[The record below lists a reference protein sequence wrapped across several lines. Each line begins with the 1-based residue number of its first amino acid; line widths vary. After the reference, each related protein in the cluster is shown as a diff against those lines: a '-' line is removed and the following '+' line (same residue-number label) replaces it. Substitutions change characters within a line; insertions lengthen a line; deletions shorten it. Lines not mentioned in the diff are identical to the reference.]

1 MTRRIVDTNVVLRF
15 LVPGHEHYEKAK
27 AIFELAEQGQ
37 FIIVIPEVVIV
48 EIAHVLRSIYK
59 QTSEDIA
66 EGLKRLIYMDGVDT
80 LTPKH
85 VLRAALEN
93 FALKVPWPDALI
105 AAWAAEENPPEIY
118 TFDTHFDKFD
128 SITKIVP

>member
-15 LVPGHEHYEKAK
+15 LVPGHEHHERAK

-37 FIIVIPEVVIV
+37 FEIIIPEVVIV

-59 QTSEDIA
+59 QTPEDIA

-80 LTPKH
+80 ITPKH
-85 VLRAALEN
+85 VLRSALEN

-118 TFDTHFDKFD
+118 TFDAHFDKFD
-128 SITKIVP
+128 NITKIVP